1 MSKLIR
7 SLLLDTIALSS
18 NRNKFVSSEMINILD
33 HVSDQSKP
41 QLIFVYKKKGKKK
54 DEVMI

>member
-41 QLIFVYKKKGKKK
+41 QLIFVYKKKEKRKMK
-54 DEVMI
+54 S